1 MDGEFI
7 KKGFLTVKDEG
18 VADQQIK
25 IKKGRYPGRGAMTK
39 SRSLLMIVLV
49 GGAILLGASSCATV
63 STEPLT
69 EGELRLLSAS
79 LPVVSV
85 VKIGLPYEVKITF
98 IADGQPR
105 IRRACFSWSGEG
117 PYCYPIK
124 PQDVTYGS
132 PGSFS
137 VMLYPAFVGPYRAEC
152 YVEYNQG
159 TKILRTNVV
168 NFYLDVTM

>member
-1 MDGEFI
+1 
-7 KKGFLTVKDEG
+7 
-18 VADQQIK
+18 
-25 IKKGRYPGRGAMTK
+25 MTK

-69 EGELRLLSAS
+69 AGELRLLSAK

-98 IADGQPR
+98 VADGQPR
-105 IRRACFSWSGEG
+105 IRRACFSWSGDG

-132 PGSFS
+132 LGDFS
-137 VMLYPAFVGPYRAEC
+137 VMLFPAFIGPYRAEC
-152 YVEYNQG
+152 YVEYYQD

-168 NFYLDVTM
+168 EFYLDVSN